1 MSLVQYATRADN
13 RGHGAEVA
21 DELDTSDLEVD
32 EVSTRAELAALLQE
46 VHVRAGMPS
55 VRDLEAR
62 TRHAVSKTVAA
73 EILNGVRFPRK
84 TAMVAFLRACRVQDA
99 ELQAWQRAWDRV
111 APRNQGQTR
120 RSVRNTWHFTD
131 SGPVTLICPHLPR
144 EMTSPL
150 ADPANPNYTEFLS
163 FADLDAL
170 VELYGHIRAAN
181 PAMDVSIKPSSS
193 FDEGDLSGHLVLIG
207 GIAWNEITEQISKMS
222 QLPIRQVVD
231 AEIQTLELFVVER
244 GGEQQRFLSKW
255 DADELIE
262 DIGLIARTPN
272 PFNTSRSL
280 TICNGIHSRGVV
292 GAVRALT
299 DAKLRESN
307 ERYLAETFSTESSF
321 AILMRVPV
329 IARRTTTPEFRSAN
343 CILYQWSRT
352 IGNPQD

>member
-1 MSLVQYATRADN
+1 MDSC
-13 RGHGAEVA
+13 GHGAEV
-21 DELDTSDLEVD
+21 DDQLNTSDLGID
-32 EVSTRAELAALLQE
+32 AVSTRAELTALLQE

-73 EILNGVRFPRK
+73 EMLNGTRFPQK
-84 TAMVAFLRACRVQDA
+84 TAMIAFLRACRVQDA
-99 ELQAWQRAWDRV
+99 ELQSWEGAWDRV
-111 APRNQGQTR
+111 APRNQGQPR

-131 SGPVTLICPHLPR
+131 SGPVTLICAHLP
-144 EMTSPL
+144 EKMTSLL

-181 PAMDVSIKPSSS
+181 PAMDVSIKPSSR
-193 FDEGDLSGHLVLIG
+193 FDDGDLSGHLVLIG
-207 GIAWNEITEQISKMS
+207 GIAWNDISEQISEMS
-222 QLPIRQVVD
+222 QLPIKQVVD
-231 AEIQTLELFVVER
+231 AEIETGEIFVVHR
-244 GGEQQRFLSKW
+244 GGEQQRFLPKW
-255 DADELIE
+255 DVSHGELIE
-262 DIGLIARTPN
+262 DVGLIARTPN
-272 PFNTSRSL
+272 PLNTSRSL

-292 GAVRALT
+292 GAVKTLT

-307 ERYLAETFSTESSF
+307 ERYIAETFSGQSSF

-343 CILYQWSRT
+343 CILYQWSLT
-352 IGNPQD
+352 